1 MNIDIEL
8 TATYDLS
15 NEERSNENG
24 NSIDKIET
32 LVTLKLDDVSFKKK
46 VKYSAMR
53 SLCFSVAYSL

>member
-24 NSIDKIET
+24 NSIIKIET

-46 VKYSAMR
+46 VEYSAMR